1 MNPNIFYAT
10 IAALGLATLYLL
22 YLHKKTTRE
31 TLQQFQILDAKCNR
45 LNTMLQTSQSRTDLV
60 QTMSNESSCEFE
72 PKQEEME
79 EDTTVHPEDVTPHS
93 IPDTYSEEGDANVEK
108 LKEEYNNF
116 EDESS
121 TEKIVFDY
129 PDFSQTLDK
138 EVSPENNNEE
148 NAEKLSEDLIKEINA
163 LEENEEETLEDMEK
177 KLDSLESLESLEE
190 ELLQETL
197 ETQESTNEV
206 QESQSQSQDYESM
219 TVKELKEIARNKG
232 LIVGG
237 KKDELVE
244 RIKNSNTQSN
254 TLTLE

>member
-10 IAALGLATLYLL
+10 IIALGLATLYLL

-60 QTMSNESSCEFE
+60 QTMSNESSHEFE

-79 EDTTVHPEDVTPHS
+79 DTTVNPEDVTPHS

-129 PDFSQTLDK
+129 P
-138 EVSPENNNEE
+138 EPENNSEE
-148 NAEKLSEDLIKEINA
+148 NVEKLSEDLIKEINA

-177 KLDSLESLESLEE
+177 KLDSLESLETLEE
-190 ELLQETL
+190 ELSQETPKISIHS
-197 ETQESTNEV
+197 QESL
-206 QESQSQSQDYESM
+206 DYESM

-237 KKDELVE
+237 KKEELVE
-244 RIKNSNTQSN
+244 RIKNYNTQSN